1 MKRTLLC
8 GLLAAASLSLPARA
22 HARPVPVQVDGCLL
36 EEGAYLEEGTT
47 YVPLR
52 SFLDALGGWELT
64 WDSQRQAAVA
74 ASGTADLV
82 ADPGENT
89 LSVNDRTYNG
99 RVTVE
104 NGRTFVPL
112 RLLIEAL
119 DGSVAW
125 DARLGGAAVTSPD
138 APYDAQELYWL
149 SRIICA
155 ESGAEP
161 MRGKIAVGNVVL
173 NRVDSEDF
181 PDNIPDVIFQFD
193 GKIQFEPV
201 ENGTVYRDPTEQSVE
216 AAKRALDGEN
226 TIGDALFFY
235 APALS
240 RGEWINENRTY
251 YRTIG
256 CHRFYL

>member
-1 MKRTLLC
+1 MKRTFLC
-8 GLLAAASLSLPARA
+8 GLLAAATLSLPARA
-22 HARPVPVQVDGCLL
+22 HARPVPVQVDGALL
-36 EEGAYLEEGTT
+36 EEGAYVEAGTT

-52 SFLDALGGWELT
+52 SLLDALGGWEVS
-64 WDSQRQAAVA
+64 WDHAQGAAAAV
-74 ASGTADLV
+74 SGKVRLTAH
-82 ADPGENT
+82 PGENT
-89 LSVNDRTYNG
+89 LRVGDAVYAG

-112 RLLIEAL
+112 RVLMEAL
-119 DGSVAW
+119 DGTVAW
-125 DARLGGAAVTSPD
+125 DPRLQGAAVTSPG

-173 NRVDSEDF
+173 NRVESEDF
-181 PDNIPDVIFQFD
+181 PDNVPDVIFQFD

-226 TIGDALFFY
+226 TIGKALFFY

-240 RGEWINENRTY
+240 KGEWINENRTY